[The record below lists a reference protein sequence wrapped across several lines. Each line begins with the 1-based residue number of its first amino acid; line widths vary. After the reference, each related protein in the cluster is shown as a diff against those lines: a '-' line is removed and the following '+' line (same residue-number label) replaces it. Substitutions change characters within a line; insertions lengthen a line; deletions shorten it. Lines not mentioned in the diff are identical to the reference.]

1 MDALKKLA
9 FYEIGKGSLF
19 REMQS
24 IFEQAQITA
33 RDENGTVVVSLK
45 IHVMPPE
52 VTNGKFGHIAYQIG
66 VSNPAR
72 KSVKYTTEL
81 IDGIIINDG
90 NDMDDILQ
98 TSLDLPEFTQSANK
112 EAMNG

>member
-1 MDALKKLA
+1 MSGLKKLA

-24 IFEQAQITA
+24 VFEQAQITA

-52 VTNGKFGHIAYQIG
+52 ITDGRFGHIAYQIG
-66 VSNPAR
+66 VANPPR

-81 IDGIIINDG
+81 RDGLIINDG
-90 NDMDDILQ
+90 EDMADVLQ
-98 TSLDLPEFTQSANK
+98 TSLELPMIVSEK
-112 EAMNG
+112 EGVING